1 MSPAILKSSL
11 SIALAATATDR
22 VIGAV
27 TGIRRQPL
35 IIGYHRVVDTLAS
48 DHPSA
53 TPAMAISVRMFEQQL
68 DWIGRR
74 YRFVS
79 LDEVGAR
86 IAAGGG
92 WTDPIAAITFDDGY
106 SDIHHHA
113 LPVLTRMGIPAA
125 VFLVTDT
132 VGSPQFH
139 THDRLHFLLSRNWPR
154 ARAVIA
160 RFRSPGDEEGRMH
173 TPFRATRFLLGT
185 RSRYQLEQLFKALEV
200 EDGPVGTAPE
210 ALRPLT
216 WEMVAAMHRQGIT
229 VGSHTRT
236 HPVLTNEDPARQIH
250 ELVSS
255 REAIQDRIGAPVRH
269 FAYPDGAFDDA
280 IVRAVATAGYAFA
293 YTACRH
299 QDPDRP
305 HLTIARRFLWENACL
320 DSRGRFS
327 SAVMGCLVNGVY
339 DLAATCPHRH
349 RTVSSPWKARHA
361 LAGRAT
367 E

>member
-1 MSPAILKSSL
+1 MSPVILKSSL
-11 SIALAATATDR
+11 SIALAATAADR
-22 VIGAV
+22 IIGAV
-27 TGIRRQPL
+27 RGLRRQPL

-48 DHPSA
+48 DHPAA
-53 TPAMAISVRMFEQQL
+53 TPAMAVSVRMFEQHL

-74 YRFVS
+74 YRFLS

-86 IAAGGG
+86 IAEGGD
-92 WTDPIAAITFDDGY
+92 WADPVAAITFDDGY

-113 LPVLTRMGIPAA
+113 LPVLLRKGIPAA

-132 VGSPQFH
+132 VGSSRLH
-139 THDRLHFLLSRNWPR
+139 THDRLHLLLSRNWQR

-160 RFRSPGDEEGRMH
+160 RFENAGDEGGRMD

-185 RSRYQLEQLFKALEV
+185 RSQHQLEQLFKALEV
-200 EDGPVGTAPE
+200 DDGPVGMAPE

-216 WEMVAAMHRQGIT
+216 WEMVSAMRAHGII

-236 HPVLTNEDPARQIH
+236 HPVLPNEDQAHQLH

-255 REAIQDRIGAPVRH
+255 REVIQDRIGAPVRH
-269 FAYPDGAFDDA
+269 FAYPDGAFDDST
-280 IVRAVATAGYAFA
+280 VRAVATAGYAFA

-305 HLTIARRFLWENACL
+305 HLTVARRFLWENACL

-327 SAVMGCLVNGVY
+327 PSVMGCLVNGVY
-339 DLAATCPHRH
+339 DLAATCPHQH
-349 RTVSSPWKARHA
+349 RTVSPHWKARHA